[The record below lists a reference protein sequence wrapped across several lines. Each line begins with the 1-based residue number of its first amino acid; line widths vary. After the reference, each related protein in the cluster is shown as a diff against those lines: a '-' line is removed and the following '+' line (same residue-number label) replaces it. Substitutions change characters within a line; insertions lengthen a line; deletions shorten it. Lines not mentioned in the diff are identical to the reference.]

1 MKNIDVIIP
10 VFNEEKS
17 IGLVLDDI
25 PKYLVRE
32 IVVVNNASTDSSTEV
47 AKNHGATVVDQ
58 HNRGYGFACLKG
70 IEYISQK
77 EKIPDIVVFLDGD
90 YSDHPEEMTEL
101 VDPIINQDYDFVIG
115 SRTIGKKEQGAMLP
129 QAIFGNFLATFL
141 IKLFYKTEFTDLGP
155 FRAIK
160 YEKLMDLKMQ
170 DTTFGWTVEMQVKA
184 AKQNYKT
191 TEIPVSYRKRIG
203 VSKITGTIKG
213 TFKAGYKIIWTIF
226 KYL

>member
-25 PKYLVRE
+25 PKDLVRE
-32 IVVVNNASTDSSTEV
+32 IVVVNNASTDSSSEV
-47 AKNHGATVVDQ
+47 AKNNGATVVDQ
-58 HNRGYGFACLKG
+58 YNRGYGFACLKG

-77 EKIPDIVVFLDGD
+77 EKTPDIVVFLDGD

-101 VDPIINQDYDFVIG
+101 VEPIINKDYDFVIG

-141 IKLFYKTEFTDLGP
+141 IKLFYRAEFTDLGP

-184 AKQNYKT
+184 AKQNYKF